1 MTTTTEKLAT
11 VAKEFAEAFITDKR
25 DDGKKFTKLRDGSP
39 QWMTDAVH
47 AAHGDIM
54 PDDWIFDQCDSIA
67 RSLTEY
73 EPERWEDA
81 AHDIADGLVD
91 VYNNDRARW
100 LAIHL
105 DFGAIVDEA
114 VEELGC
120 EGGIYDR
127 IGIGQYRFLSSMVG
141 ALVNAITEEAERR
154 EE

>member
-1 MTTTTEKLAT
+1 MVAKSEKLAT
-11 VAKEFAEAFITDKR
+11 VASEFSAAFIR
-25 DDGKKFTKLRDGSP
+25 DTRNDGKDFYKLRDGSP

-100 LAIHL
+100 LASHL
-105 DFGAIVDEA
+105 AFGEMCDEATDELGQASGIYETIGRGQYYMLLRMVDAIVN
-114 VEELGC
+114 
-120 EGGIYDR
+120 
-127 IGIGQYRFLSSMVG
+127 
-141 ALVNAITEEAERR
+141 ALTDEAERR